1 MTAKSLNCKGE
12 IIDISLRIVPKW
24 KPFRV
29 ILTTFLYISTDNAQN
44 KRLSLLLWLMVHL
57 FVVVNVTSLMLQV
70 DFNVLL
76 NK

>member
-1 MTAKSLNCKGE
+1 M
-12 IIDISLRIVPKW
+12 RIVPKW
-24 KPFRV
+24 KPFRI